1 MARLAL
7 QLPSARHSR
16 AVQVFRRGEKRK
28 ASEHAV
34 STTPVS
40 VDVSR
45 SRYPVWKDEL
55 SR

>member
-45 SRYPVWKDEL
+45 SCYPVWKDEL